1 MMLRCIAV
9 DDEPLAL
16 DLLEDNIRQIPY
28 LHLVA
33 KCKNAIEAIEILQR
47 EQVDLIFLDIQMP
60 GLTGLQFI
68 QSLTVK
74 PMIILI
80 TAYDQFALEGF
91 NLDVID
97 YLVKPVSFE
106 RFLKA
111 CNKAWE
117 FFKLKNHQGRAGEE
131 NQELDYFF
139 VNAEYSLVKVVMD
152 DIIMIEGLKDYVKIH
167 LANNKPLIIRISM
180 KLIEEK
186 LSPKKFI
193 RIHKSYIISI
203 TRVTS
208 IRKGSIFLGSTEV
221 PLSDNYKDAFMLAIG
236 QK

>member
-1 MMLRCIAV
+1 
-9 DDEPLAL
+9 
-16 DLLEDNIRQIPY
+16 
-28 LHLVA
+28 
-33 KCKNAIEAIEILQR
+33 
-47 EQVDLIFLDIQMP
+47 
-60 GLTGLQFI
+60 
-68 QSLTVK
+68 
-74 PMIILI
+74 
-80 TAYDQFALEGF
+80 
-91 NLDVID
+91 
-97 YLVKPVSFE
+97 
-106 RFLKA
+106 
-111 CNKAWE
+111 
-117 FFKLKNHQGRAGEE
+117 
-131 NQELDYFF
+131 
-139 VNAEYSLVKVVMD
+139 VMD

-208 IRKGSIFLGSTEV
+208 IRKGSVFLGSAEV